1 MERIKGIKVEPAG
14 FIEVDMFPEEIN
26 SLDDPQVIDFKRVLL
41 EVAEEYD
48 CFLTS
53 FEIHN
58 GTVTFSFNND
68 ELTSEIL
75 TILQH
80 DNES

>member
-1 MERIKGIKVEPAG
+1 MERLKGIKVEPSG
-14 FIEVDMFPEEIN
+14 FIEIDMFPEEFN

-53 FEIHN
+53 FEIN
-58 GTVTFSFNND
+58 SGTVTFSFNSNK
-68 ELTSEIL
+68 LTAEIL
-75 TILQH
+75 TILQN
-80 DNES
+80 DNKS